1 MVTYMKAD
9 ELITGYTTAY
19 PDDGAEGDFLVEEY
33 AANWGALATMLGYL
47 RDALNA
53 DESLQ
58 PLERLDRMV
67 KLGAKSD
74 EGIMAMVH
82 GLVESDGAFERLGQD
97 EVKEATLFGVVQR
110 ECRVNGVSVKG
121 VEQDIVAMK
130 KRLYEK
136 RRWVWDIDEAD
147 VQYDVKGIVG
157 SKMVGKVKLYRVVW
171 SDDTET
177 DEPLAHLATV
187 EDMVEEFEAQQK
199 AAQGGGRVAKGR
211 AGGSAGGGVGACSGG
226 SAGAGSGGGA
236 GAGSGGGA
244 GAGSGDTD
252 SLKNA
257 MIVMSKAVG
266 ALVAVSAKSAAGG
279 GEKAVHVVEHDGKLP
294 GQRDLMGGHKRLKQ
308 VGADHFM
315 AERTLKRSRRTMMM
329 APGQH
334 FSDLFN
340 QTMNKLLAIEERKME
355 CEFQL
360 REMEMKPVGSRSVEE
375 DQAIVAKTVRKQMID
390 EEWMVADDELTL
402 LQGCS
407 DIAQKGMVA
416 KAWEMWEQA
425 AEEQLG
431 CSKSAELKRRE
442 KAAEASLKEKAQA
455 DQALWLAGQIGAQ
468 SALFGG
474 GDGNGFAAMGG
485 KGGRGQYQHQA
496 PTMGYGGGQ
505 YQQPP
510 LQRPMPPGPPPG
522 MPPNQQQFNGAW
534 QGGKGGKGGK
544 GYLQQQRLH
553 FVLADTKLGGRC
565 PPQLKG
571 VMIPETEP
579 AWGGMLFYRRFKTL
593 EDPPKPMVPGM
604 APAPCKCCWKM
615 PPMCA
620 QHEAYTCDEVVDV
633 NGVPAKSPRQ
643 LFRMGV
649 MDKNGNYI

>member
-1 MVTYMKAD
+1 M
-9 ELITGYTTAY
+9 
-19 PDDGAEGDFLVEEY
+19 VEEY
-33 AANWGALATMLGYL
+33 AANWGALATMLDHL
-47 RDALNA
+47 REALNA

-58 PLERLDRMV
+58 PKERLDRMV

-74 EGIMAMVH
+74 AGIMAMVH
-82 GLVESDGAFERLGQD
+82 GLVESDATFERLGRD
-97 EVKEATLFGVVQR
+97 EVREETLFGVVQR
-110 ECRVNGVSVKG
+110 ECRANGVSVKG

-136 RRWVWDIDEAD
+136 RRWVWDIDEAE
-147 VQYDVKGIVG
+147 VQYDVKGIIG
-157 SKMVGKVKLYRVVW
+157 SKMVGRVKLYRVVW

-177 DEPLAHLATV
+177 DEPLAHLEAV
-187 EDMVEEFEAQQK
+187 AEMVEEYEAQRG
-199 AAQGGGRVAKGR
+199 AAQGGGRVARGR
-211 AGGSAGGGVGACSGG
+211 AGGSAGGGACAGSGG
-226 SAGAGSGGGA
+226 SAGAGSGGSA
-236 GAGSGGGA
+236 GAGSGGSA
-244 GAGSGDTD
+244 GAGSGGSAGSGSGGTD
-252 SLKNA
+252 ELKNA
-257 MIVMSKAVG
+257 MIVMSQAVG
-266 ALVAVSAKSAAGG
+266 ALVAVSAKSATGG
-279 GEKAVHVVEHDGKLP
+279 GTKAVPTVEHDGKLP

-329 APGQH
+329 PPGQH

-340 QTMNKLLAIEERKME
+340 QAMNKLLAIEERKLE

-360 REMEMKPVGSRSVEE
+360 REMEAKPVGSRSAEE
-375 DQAIVAKTVRKQMID
+375 QAAITTKAVRKQIID

-402 LQGCS
+402 IQGCS

-425 AEEQLG
+425 VEEQLG

-442 KAAEASLKEKAQA
+442 KAADASLKEKAQA
-455 DQALWLAGQIGAQ
+455 DQALWLAGQIGVQ
-468 SALFGG
+468 SALLGG
-474 GDGNGFAAMGG
+474 SDGNGFAAVSGKGG
-485 KGGRGQYQHQA
+485 KGMYQQQV

-522 MPPNQQQFNGAW
+522 MPPNQQQVNGVW

-544 GYLQQQRLH
+544 GYLQQQRLN

-571 VMIPETEP
+571 VLIPETEP
-579 AWGGMLFYRRFKTL
+579 TRGGMLFYRRFKTL

-620 QHEAYTCDEVVDV
+620 QHEAYTCDEAVEV